1 MANKISM
8 PRVDDHNKTGEDK
21 DKADKTEDQDNNT
34 GPDALPTDEGVILM
48 LWLSADDPS
57 DQIISCWGWSAS
69 RTILLESKEL
79 LSSHCGSDT
88 SLGNLEDLSS
98 TDTKEVEGLHKGSS
112 LNDSAAQQPAKNA
125 VDLLQDHMGLQEAHK
140 ELILRARAG
149 GLDPV
154 LSGHV
159 EAMKQLLN
167 LYLDKELGYTWIK
180 ASQVVAKSEGRG
192 TTCAQSI
199 QSWVIKFV
207 GMQELLC
214 HQHGRTQLSVLNDEN
229 VTHLIKEALGE
240 RAKNG
245 FLSATDVVE
254 VVSSL
259 EIQAQLLQAGID
271 CPSIS
276 KSMACCWLKKLGWC
290 HGRHQNGM
298 YADGHEWK
306 DIVEYR
312 TEFVE
317 QFAQYERHS
326 TLGTMKGQSSRHHLC
341 LQQSATFLSSS
352 SPTMNPHSTKTTN
365 AKFIG
370 AVQARM

>member
-1 MANKISM
+1 M
-8 PRVDDHNKTGEDK
+8 
-21 DKADKTEDQDNNT
+21 
-34 GPDALPTDEGVILM
+34 
-48 LWLSADDPS
+48 
-57 DQIISCWGWSAS
+57 
-69 RTILLESKEL
+69 
-79 LSSHCGSDT
+79 
-88 SLGNLEDLSS
+88 
-98 TDTKEVEGLHKGSS
+98 
-112 LNDSAAQQPAKNA
+112 
-125 VDLLQDHMGLQEAHK
+125 
-140 ELILRARAG
+140 
-149 GLDPV
+149 
-154 LSGHV
+154 
-159 EAMKQLLN
+159 
-167 LYLDKELGYTWIK
+167 
-180 ASQVVAKSEGRG
+180 VAKSEGHG
-192 TTCAQSI
+192 TTCAQLI

-326 TLGTMKGQSSRHHLC
+326 TLGTMKGQSLRHHLC